1 MLLVMSKILRA
12 KDLQVLQL
20 KLITMIENG
29 NYATI
34 KFSRRPIKN
43 Q

>member
-1 MLLVMSKILRA
+1 MSKILRA

-34 KFSRRPIKN
+34 KFPN
-43 Q
+43 GQ